1 MESKRVRITEET
13 ANFVLAAR
21 YDDFSPEVLRIAKRC
36 ILDGFGVMLAGSTEP
51 CTEIIRRYVLS
62 MEGKKEST
70 PLGKGRTQ
78 VPAHLA
84 ALINGTAG
92 HAMDWDDTALS
103 NTPDRAILLHPTLPP
118 LVAGLAV
125 GEKLKVSGRDLLTA
139 FMAGFEVECKIAGS
153 IYPEHGAR
161 GFRTSNTCGIFG
173 AATAAAKLMG
183 LTVKQIRSA
192 FGIASSMASGLH
204 VNLGTMGKPLD
215 VGRAAENG
223 IGCAQLAA
231 LGFEAHPDAL
241 EGHKGFFEAFGG
253 GFDPDRISGKLGRP
267 FSIIDPGVSI
277 KPYPCG
283 AVAHPIMDAMR
294 TLSIEHDLPPEAVG
308 RIKVST
314 GSNVLPPKGPLRY
327 RKATTA
333 LEAKFCLPFQMA
345 SMVIRRKAGIMEFT
359 DEFVRSSQVQDMM
372 DRVETVIDP
381 EVDALGKDK
390 IVSFIEVHLKDG
402 KILHG
407 KSSDH
412 YRGGPRNPLRQDEL
426 VEKFNDC
433 VQRILNPD
441 QAGELLRT
449 IDSLEDVNDVRTL
462 IEAATVP

>member
-1 MESKRVRITEET
+1 MEGKQVGITEEA
-13 ANFVLAAR
+13 ANFVWATR
-21 YDDFSPEVLRIAKRC
+21 YDDFSPEVLHIAKRC

-51 CTEIIRRYVLS
+51 CTEIIRSYALS
-62 MEGKKEST
+62 VEGKKEST
-70 PLGKGRTQ
+70 PLGRGRIQ
-78 VPAHLA
+78 VPAPLA

-103 NTPDRAILLHPTLPP
+103 TTPDRAILLHPTLPP

-125 GEKLKVSGRDLLTA
+125 GEKMKVSGRDLLTA
-139 FMAGFEVECKIAGS
+139 FLAGFEVECKIAGS

-161 GFRTSNTCGIFG
+161 GFRTSNTCGTFG

-183 LTVKQIRSA
+183 LGAKQIRSA
-192 FGIASSMASGLH
+192 FGVASSMASGLH

-223 IGCAQLAA
+223 IVCAQLAA

-253 GFDPDRISGKLGRP
+253 GFDPNRISGKLGRP
-267 FSIIDPGVSI
+267 FSILDPGVSV

-283 AVAHPIMDAMR
+283 AVAHPIMDGMR
-294 TLSIEHDLPPEAVG
+294 ALAIEHDLQPQAVDHV
-308 RIKVST
+308 KVAT

-327 RKATTA
+327 RRATTA

-345 SMVIRRKAGIMEFT
+345 SMIIRRKAGILEFS
-359 DEFVRSSQVQDMM
+359 DQFVQSSQVQDMM

-381 EVDALGKDK
+381 EIDALGRDK
-390 IVSFIEVHLKDG
+390 IVSVIEVHLKDG
-402 KILHG
+402 KLFQG
-407 KSSDH
+407 KSSHH
-412 YRGGPRNPLRQDEL
+412 YRGGPRNPLTRDEL

-433 VQRILNPD
+433 VQRVLNPD
-441 QAGELLRT
+441 QAKKLLRT
-449 IDSLEDVNDVRTL
+449 IDSLEDLNDIHVL
-462 IEAATVP
+462 IEDAAVP